1 MSASSNRPSRRSAA
15 PVKAPFSWPNSS
27 LSSRVSGSAAQLTAM
42 NGLPRRGERS
52 WMALATSSLPVPLS
66 PWMSTVLETGAI
78 CSILTST
85 SWIGALSPKMPVRSC
100 SSRRSISRRAVA
112 TASSGA
118 TGFIMVSV
126 APSRP
131 TRSARSESVGSS
143 RARVL
148 ISASRA
154 RAASWRACGSWIPPV
169 RMTSSGLSRRT
180 VPARVVERGEHGGRE
195 AGRLE
200 RRVERH
206 GGGQVVHGDQNAGCH
221 AGETNRRASPGEAR
235 VEIESRRFRRP
246 RDRERREGAMT
257 DESGTIALV
266 TGAAHGIGLEVCRQ
280 LAERGWTVVLTA
292 RGLERAREAA
302 EGLAGLEGKVHA
314 RALDV
319 ADDASPRALAADL
332 GWALG
337 RVDVLV
343 NNAGQAADWSETAGT
358 ADLRE
363 AHAVMEA
370 NLFGAWR
377 TTQALLPLLRR
388 SRRGRIVNVSSGA
401 GSHVDARFGLAAVAA
416 ATSYAVSRRRSTR

>member
-1 MSASSNRPSRRSAA
+1 
-15 PVKAPFSWPNSS
+15 
-27 LSSRVSGSAAQLTAM
+27 
-42 NGLPRRGERS
+42 
-52 WMALATSSLPVPLS
+52 
-66 PWMSTVLETGAI
+66 
-78 CSILTST
+78 
-85 SWIGALSPKMPVRSC
+85 
-100 SSRRSISRRAVA
+100 
-112 TASSGA
+112 
-118 TGFIMVSV
+118 
-126 APSRP
+126 
-131 TRSARSESVGSS
+131 
-143 RARVL
+143 
-148 ISASRA
+148 
-154 RAASWRACGSWIPPV
+154 
-169 RMTSSGLSRRT
+169 
-180 VPARVVERGEHGGRE
+180 
-195 AGRLE
+195 
-200 RRVERH
+200 
-206 GGGQVVHGDQNAGCH
+206 
-221 AGETNRRASPGEAR
+221 
-235 VEIESRRFRRP
+235 
-246 RDRERREGAMT
+246 MT

-292 RGLERAREAA
+292 RDLARAREAA

-343 NNAGQAADWSETAGT
+343 NNAGHPADWGETAAT

-401 GSHVDARFGLAAVAA
+401 GSHGEPRFGLAAVAA
-416 ATSYAVSRRRSTR
+416 ATSYAVSKAALNALTVKLALELREDGILVNAVCPGLTATTAELEEVGARPVEEGAASVVWAATLPGGGPTGGFFRDGRALGW

>member
-1 MSASSNRPSRRSAA
+1 
-15 PVKAPFSWPNSS
+15 
-27 LSSRVSGSAAQLTAM
+27 
-42 NGLPRRGERS
+42 
-52 WMALATSSLPVPLS
+52 
-66 PWMSTVLETGAI
+66 
-78 CSILTST
+78 
-85 SWIGALSPKMPVRSC
+85 
-100 SSRRSISRRAVA
+100 
-112 TASSGA
+112 
-118 TGFIMVSV
+118 
-126 APSRP
+126 
-131 TRSARSESVGSS
+131 
-143 RARVL
+143 
-148 ISASRA
+148 
-154 RAASWRACGSWIPPV
+154 
-169 RMTSSGLSRRT
+169 
-180 VPARVVERGEHGGRE
+180 
-195 AGRLE
+195 
-200 RRVERH
+200 
-206 GGGQVVHGDQNAGCH
+206 
-221 AGETNRRASPGEAR
+221 
-235 VEIESRRFRRP
+235 
-246 RDRERREGAMT
+246 MT
-257 DESGTIALV
+257 DESGSIALV

-292 RGLERAREAA
+292 RSLERARAAA

-337 RVDVLV
+337 RLDVLV

-416 ATSYAVSRRRSTR
+416 ATSYAVSKAALNALTVKLALELREDGILVNAVCPGLTATTRDLEEVGARPVEEGAASVVWAATLPNSGPTGGFFRDGRTIGW

>member
-1 MSASSNRPSRRSAA
+1 
-15 PVKAPFSWPNSS
+15 
-27 LSSRVSGSAAQLTAM
+27 
-42 NGLPRRGERS
+42 
-52 WMALATSSLPVPLS
+52 
-66 PWMSTVLETGAI
+66 
-78 CSILTST
+78 
-85 SWIGALSPKMPVRSC
+85 
-100 SSRRSISRRAVA
+100 
-112 TASSGA
+112 
-118 TGFIMVSV
+118 
-126 APSRP
+126 
-131 TRSARSESVGSS
+131 
-143 RARVL
+143 
-148 ISASRA
+148 
-154 RAASWRACGSWIPPV
+154 
-169 RMTSSGLSRRT
+169 
-180 VPARVVERGEHGGRE
+180 
-195 AGRLE
+195 
-200 RRVERH
+200 
-206 GGGQVVHGDQNAGCH
+206 
-221 AGETNRRASPGEAR
+221 
-235 VEIESRRFRRP
+235 
-246 RDRERREGAMT
+246 MT

-292 RGLERAREAA
+292 RKLERAQEAA

-337 RVDVLV
+337 RLDVLV

-401 GSHVDARFGLAAVAA
+401 GSHGDPRFGLAAGAA
-416 ATSYAVSRRRSTR
+416 MTSYAVSKAALNALTVKLALDLREDGILVNAVCPGLTATLPGMDAMGARPVEEGAASVVWAATLPNSGPTGGFFRDGRTIGW